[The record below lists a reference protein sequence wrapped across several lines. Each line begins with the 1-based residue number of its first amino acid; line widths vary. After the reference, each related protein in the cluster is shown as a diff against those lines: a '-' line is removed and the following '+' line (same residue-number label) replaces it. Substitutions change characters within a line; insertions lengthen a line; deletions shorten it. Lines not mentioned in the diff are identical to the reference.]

1 MDKKAF
7 QEAIDQL
14 AKAKNISRETV
25 LKAFTEALEQ
35 SFLAKSVQR
44 GIKEGGDDARVEAKI
59 DEENGIITLAQIKR
73 VSKDVQD
80 DYLEI
85 EPDEAK
91 KYCDDLI
98 ERLNEE
104 CAALSPKK
112 DAALRADLK
121 ALAKIVS
128 AERKT
133 IKVGKDVRLYAPLS
147 EVSKAVANSARSTL
161 HSKINEEER
170 YALYDQFKDRIGEM
184 INGEVVKSDDRIT
197 TVNIGHGVEVEL
209 GKNERIGNETFTA
222 GDKIKVYVQ
231 EVRPQGEDGSSRGPQ
246 IQITRTSEGFLR
258 CLFDQ
263 EISEI
268 HDGTVL
274 IKGCAR
280 EAGLRSKVAV
290 YSTSDNVDA
299 VGSCIGQHGSRIQK
313 VAQHLGNGLGPTGG
327 RDNALLQR
335 EKIDIIPWSEN
346 EALYIA
352 ESLRPTKVV
361 GVAIMDTER
370 KERDPATNPGG
381 KPRPFA
387 IIVIKDGDEKS
398 ALGVRHSNIRLAMK
412 LTDWYLELRE
422 ESKAIAEG
430 IDYKTVDE
438 LKREAEAEKLER
450 ERQEFARK
458 TAKEVENRQAQ
469 KAVKGASYVDIAP
482 EFGDDDDL
490 IEETHLSDTKPSIV
504 DNEPLPEPKP
514 AKPVQPVEVKATTTL
529 EALERGLEESAKKK
543 ETSKRTYKKK
553 AEKAKE
559 EKGNKDEESVK
570 KTPENMLPIYSEEE
584 QAELDA
590 IEAEEAEETSDYGE
604 EEDYSEYDQYYD
616 E

>member
-1 MDKKAF
+1 MDKVLF
-7 QEAIDQL
+7 QEAITQI
-14 AKAKNISRETV
+14 AKSKNISRETV
-25 LKAFTEALEQ
+25 LKAFTEAMEQ
-35 SFLAKSVQR
+35 SFLAKFVQR
-44 GIKEGGDDARVEAKI
+44 GIKEGGDDAKVEAKI
-59 DEENGIITLAQIKR
+59 DEENGVITLAQVKL
-73 VSKDVQD
+73 VVKEVQD

-85 EPDEAK
+85 EPEEAK

-104 CAALSPKK
+104 YSSLSPKK
-112 DAALRADLK
+112 DASKRADLK
-121 ALAKIVS
+121 ALVKIVS
-128 AERKT
+128 LERKG
-133 IKVGKDVRLYAPLS
+133 IKVGKEVHLYAPVS
-147 EVSKAVANSARSTL
+147 EVSKAVANSVKSVL

-209 GKNERIGNETFTA
+209 GKNERIGNETFTS

-231 EVRPQGEDGSSRGPQ
+231 EVRPQVDDGYSRGPQ

-299 VGSCIGQHGSRIQK
+299 TGSCIGQHGSRIQK
-313 VAQHLGNGLGPTGG
+313 VAQHLGNGLAVTGG
-327 RDNALLQR
+327 RDNSLMQR

-352 ESLRPTKVV
+352 EALRPTKVV
-361 GVAIMDTER
+361 GVAIVDKEK

-387 IIVIKDGDEKS
+387 IVVIKDGDEKS

-422 ESKAIAEG
+422 ESQAIKEG
-430 IDYKTVDE
+430 IVYKTVDE
-438 LKREAEAEKLER
+438 LRREAEAEKLEK

-458 TAKEVENRQAQ
+458 SAEEIENRQAL
-469 KAVKGASYVDIAP
+469 KAKQGTYQDDVTP
-482 EFGDDDDL
+482 EFEDDDL
-490 IEETHLSDTKPSIV
+490 IEETHLSVENPSIV
-504 DNEPLPEPKP
+504 DNKPLPEPKHE
-514 AKPVQPVEVKATTTL
+514 APVKKVEVKATTTL
-529 EALERGLEESAKKK
+529 EALERDLEESAKKK
-543 ETSKRTYKKK
+543 DAPKKNYKKEAKK
-553 AEKAKE
+553 AEKE
-559 EKGNKDEESVK
+559 SKDEAIK
-570 KTPENMLPIYSEEE
+570 KSTSENMMPIYSEEE

-590 IEAEEAEETSDYGE
+590 IEAEEEEEVSDYSD
-604 EEDYSEYDQYYD
+604 EEDYSEYDEYYD